1 MSLEFPSLLLCS
13 AADSE
18 GGGASGAP
26 FTPNKNE
33 YTANSCDCHPL
44 SNNLNMEGVDSQQ
57 GTLESTDG
65 HYTASAF
72 ASRGKFSQTQA
83 LTIPWFFAQPTSAK
97 CFISNT
103 NPSLKSLKA
112 NVPHRERLGQTWAI
126 LMRVSSWMSSHF
138 LTSVRSLTRIS
149 WKTPLTTRFER
160 EHSRLMNIINW
171 SLQTNRKLRLR

>member
-83 LTIPWFFAQPTSAK
+83 LTIPWFFCAADLRQMFYFKYEPIAEEPESK
-97 CFISNT
+97 C
-103 NPSLKSLKA
+103 
-112 NVPHRERLGQTWAI
+112 
-126 LMRVSSWMSSHF
+126 SS
-138 LTSVRSLTRIS
+138 
-149 WKTPLTTRFER
+149 
-160 EHSRLMNIINW
+160 
-171 SLQTNRKLRLR
+171 